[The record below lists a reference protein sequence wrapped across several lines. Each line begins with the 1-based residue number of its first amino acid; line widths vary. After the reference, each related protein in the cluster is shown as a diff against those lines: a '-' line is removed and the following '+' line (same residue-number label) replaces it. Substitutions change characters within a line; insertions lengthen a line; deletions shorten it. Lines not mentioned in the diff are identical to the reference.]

1 MIPQETVDLILD
13 TAQIADVISDYV
25 TLKRRGANY
34 VACCPFHNEKTP
46 SFYVSPSKGIFKC
59 FGCGKAGTAVGFVME
74 QEHCSYTEAL
84 RYLARKY
91 NIEIREEEES
101 AEDIA
106 LRQRNESLLL
116 VSEEAQKFFRA
127 QLDESEG
134 KAIARAY
141 YQSRGIES
149 QTIDKFGLGW
159 APSGRR
165 AFVDYAL
172 AKGFKQEY
180 LVDAGLA
187 VQGEDGSLRDKFYE
201 RVMFP
206 IHSLSGRVIAYSGR
220 TLRSDNPAKYVN
232 SPETDIYIKSRN
244 LLGIYFAKSEIS
256 RLNKCILVEG
266 NIDMVMM
273 HQLGITNVVASCG
286 TSLTIEQ
293 IRLIHKFT
301 DNLTIMY
308 DGDSA
313 GIHAALRGITMVL
326 SEGMNVKI
334 VMMPE
339 GDDPDSFSRRHTLE
353 EVQQFIES
361 SEKDFI
367 SFKTDLLL
375 AEAAGDPLKKANLI
389 NDIADTIA
397 HIPDPVKRSVYVEHT
412 AASFGIEAQI
422 LFERIRVTRQHI
434 QEDKIKEAKR
444 QERENNR
451 VIEVTTHNEPS
462 EQQSSAS
469 QDVWQEENPILA
481 VVEGELLQFMLNY
494 GRSPL
499 EFETDSEFYDEEFQ
513 PSVTDFIREALEC
526 DDCHFANSVYARLYD
541 AYIDLYDQG
550 YGQEETVTKLLNSQ
564 DRPMASLCARICT
577 EQHQLT
583 VSKFQNALTTTSS
596 WLTSY
601 VPRAILR
608 YTEKRVEDH
617 MKKLTRA
624 LAQATTE
631 EQQEIMKQYVMLQN
645 ALQRIRNKSGREKQF

>member
-13 TAQIADVISDYV
+13 TAQIADVVSDYV

-91 NIEIREEEES
+91 NIEVREEEES

-127 QLDESEG
+127 QLDQGEG
-134 KAIARAY
+134 QAIARTY
-141 YQSRGIES
+141 YQSRGIEP

-165 AFVDYAL
+165 TFVEYAL
-172 AKGFKQEY
+172 AKGYKQEY

-187 VQGEDGSLRDKFYE
+187 VLAEDGSLKDKFRE

-301 DNLTIMY
+301 ENLTIMY
-308 DGDSA
+308 DGDAA

-334 VMMPE
+334 VMMPD
-339 GDDPDSFSRRHTLE
+339 GDDPDSYARRHTLE
-353 EVQQFIES
+353 QVQQFIES

-367 SFKTDLLL
+367 AFKTDLLL
-375 AEAAGDPLKKANLI
+375 AQAAGDPLKKANLI

-397 HIPDPVKRSVYVEHT
+397 HIPDAVKRSVYVEHT

-422 LFERIRVTRQHI
+422 LFERIRTTRIHL
-434 QEDKIKEAKR
+434 QEDQIKETKR
-444 QERENNR
+444 QLKEQERAA
-451 VIEVTTHNEPS
+451 TSPDTPMQTS
-462 EQQSSAS
+462 QQPES
-469 QDVWQEENPILA
+469 QDVWQEENPTLA
-481 VVEGELLQFMLNY
+481 IIEGELLQFMLNY
-494 GRSPL
+494 GREPL
-499 EFETDSEFYDEEFQ
+499 EFETDSEFYDEEYK
-513 PSVTDFIREALEC
+513 PCVTEFIREALEC

-550 YGQEETVTKLLNSQ
+550 YGQEETLKSLLNSQ
-564 DRPMASLCARICT
+564 DRPMAGLCARICT

-617 MKKLTRA
+617 LKKLTRA
-624 LAQATTE
+624 LAQATAE
-631 EQQEIMKQYVMLQN
+631 EQENIMKQFVQLQN